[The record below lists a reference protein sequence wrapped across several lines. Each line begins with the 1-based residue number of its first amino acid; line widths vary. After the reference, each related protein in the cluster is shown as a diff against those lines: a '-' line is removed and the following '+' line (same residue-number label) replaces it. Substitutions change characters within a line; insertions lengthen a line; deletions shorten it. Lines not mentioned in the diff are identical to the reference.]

1 MVEELKVKCPWINL
15 FVLCFEYGKFD
26 SGIQDMIDNYSKLL
40 NDKSKMWKSM
50 IAVVT
55 KVSWNEDHETLDE
68 WI

>member
-1 MVEELKVKCPWINL
+1 MVEELKVKCPRINL

-26 SGIQDMIDNYSKLL
+26 SGIQDMIENYSKLL

-68 WI
+68 WV